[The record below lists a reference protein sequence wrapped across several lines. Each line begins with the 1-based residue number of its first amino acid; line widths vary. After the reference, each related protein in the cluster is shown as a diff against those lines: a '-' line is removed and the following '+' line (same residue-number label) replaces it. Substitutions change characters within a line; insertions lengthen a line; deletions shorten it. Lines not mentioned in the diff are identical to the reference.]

1 MEKNIIITIDAQ
13 SNAVKVNTE
22 TVGAVG
28 ENLQGQFIVDF
39 CGTDYISGACW
50 LEIQSDGE
58 KGYIELSPSGKTYT
72 APIKSGI
79 TKYSGSIEAQVR
91 ITQAEVDGETPIFK
105 SDTFNLNTLA
115 SINALDEIPD
125 EYPEWID
132 VANAKLA
139 ELNKA
144 ISKIEEVKGKSFV
157 KQFTKA
163 DFTQVG
169 TAQRY
174 FIAIKQSE
182 HGLTNPY
189 VDKMLVNSKAD
200 SEETT
205 TFQTVVVVGEKT
217 LSTGTIK
224 VYITIDL
231 SKYTEYSGTIYLK
244 GE

>member
-1 MEKNIIITIDAQ
+1 MAKNIIITVNAK
-13 SNAVKVNTE
+13 SNAVKVNTPV
-22 TVGAVG
+22 VGAIG
-28 ENLQGQFIVDF
+28 ENLQGLFIVEFTDS
-39 CGTDYISGACW
+39 DYIDGACW
-50 LEIQSDGE
+50 LEINSDE
-58 KGYIELSPSGKTYT
+58 KGYIELSPTGNNTYT

-79 TKYSGSIEAQVR
+79 TKYRGNIEAQVR
-91 ITQAEVDGETPIFK
+91 ITQAEVDGEVPVFK
-105 SDTFNLNTLA
+105 SDKFNLNTLA

-132 VANAKLA
+132 VANSKIA
-139 ELNKA
+139 EINKA
-144 ISKIEEVKGKSFV
+144 IADVGKVNGRIYS
-157 KQFTKA
+157 KQFTKS
-163 DFTQVG
+163 DFVQVG

-174 FIAIKQSE
+174 YIAIKQSE